1 MSSNGKVRSF
11 LTVSANSCAKIVV
24 ADSSDGR
31 GYLADFPDYF
41 GPGVGLSMRVS
52 RADLLA
58 WRKVI
63 DEALERD
70 DNVGV

>member
-1 MSSNGKVRSF
+1 MSQE
-11 LTVSANSCAKIVV
+11 LQIVV

-31 GYLADFPDYF
+31 GCLADFPDYF
-41 GPGVGLSMRVS
+41 GPGVGLIMRVS

-63 DEALERD
+63 DEALERA

>member
-1 MSSNGKVRSF
+1 MSQE
-11 LTVSANSCAKIVV
+11 LQIVV
-24 ADSSDGR
+24 ADSRRRQGLLR
-31 GYLADFPDYF
+31 LDFPDYF

-63 DEALERD
+63 DEALEKA